1 MMLLSIISVAV
12 NVAYFLIMNLQIYTD
27 RAMMANGQVR
37 EWKRSRISRLNMS
50 GRTWLLYAQM
60 FFALIAIVTSLLII
74 FGVKNMTIRKVQ
86 LISMA
91 ASTVMFAVIMFVS
104 GNTFVNYA

>member
-1 MMLLSIISVAV
+1 MLLSIISVAV
-12 NVAYFLIMNLQIYTD
+12 NVAYYLIMNLEIYTD
-27 RAMMANGQVR
+27 RGMMPNGQVR

-50 GRTWLLYAQM
+50 GRTWLLYVQL
-60 FFALIAIVTSLLII
+60 FFAVICIITSLLII
-74 FGVKNMTIRKVQ
+74 FGVKNMVIRKIQ
-86 LISMA
+86 LISMI